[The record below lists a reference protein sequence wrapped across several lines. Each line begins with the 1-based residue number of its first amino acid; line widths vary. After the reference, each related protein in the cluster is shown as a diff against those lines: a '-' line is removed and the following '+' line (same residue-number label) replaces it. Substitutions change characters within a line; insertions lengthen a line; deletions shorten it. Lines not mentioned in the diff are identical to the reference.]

1 MKGTIKDTM
10 RHLSN
15 EM

>member
-1 MKGTIKDTM
+1 MNGTMKDTM

>member
-1 MKGTIKDTM
+1 MNGTMKDTT

>member
-1 MKGTIKDTM
+1 MNSTMKGTM